1 MTLMAI
7 HFIQG
12 HKTTRKPTK
21 TMVFELM
28 PTTVMAIGNLLWV
41 HRGDLRAGVHRK
53 FEGPIV
59 PFSMDQ
65 TPKWSEDRQVWY
77 D

>member
-21 TMVFELM
+21 TAVFELM
-28 PTTVMAIGNLLWV
+28 PMTVMAIGKPTM
-41 HRGDLRAGVHRK
+41 G
-53 FEGPIV
+53 
-59 PFSMDQ
+59 S
-65 TPKWSEDRQVWY
+65 
-77 D
+77 